1 MWMQLTNGMKNY
13 KRVPNN
19 LDEVY
24 IKFIIE
30 VDHEMWG
37 TNFHGS
43 IVDNKLTSISH
54 GFINIQSPYTKIVS
68 FFI

>member
-1 MWMQLTNGMKNY
+1 MQLTNGMKNY

-19 LDEVY
+19 LDEVH

-30 VDHEMWG
+30 VDHETWG
-37 TNFHGS
+37 TNGS

-54 GFINIQSPYTKIVS
+54 GFRNIQSAYTKIVS